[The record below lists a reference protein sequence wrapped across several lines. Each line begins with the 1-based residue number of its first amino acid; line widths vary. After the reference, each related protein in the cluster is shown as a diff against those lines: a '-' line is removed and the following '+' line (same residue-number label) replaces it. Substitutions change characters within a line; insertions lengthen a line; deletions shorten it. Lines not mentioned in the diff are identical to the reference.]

1 MILNATGKENSVWRL
16 NFTNSG
22 PPSEQIQKAHQP
34 RGTVQAK
41 ADLPMRNGRNSGLQR
56 TRCLWKCRRCQI
68 RKRCFSL
75 LDIRQLRSR
84 SYYKG
89 LFVLLRTCSQLWWRE
104 AGQNIQRNAS
114 VYWQTPQGLSRTNE
128 QNVVFHHL
136 KILCWS
142 LPSLDMKKKK

>member
-16 NFTNSG
+16 NFTDSG
-22 PPSEQIQKAHQP
+22 PPSEQVQKAHQP

-56 TRCLWKCRRCQI
+56 TRCLWKCRRRQI

-114 VYWQTPQGLSRTNE
+114 VLPIDRLHKDCQELMNKMRSSTTWRSCAGPFL
-128 QNVVFHHL
+128 
-136 KILCWS
+136 LCT
-142 LPSLDMKKKK
+142 